1 MKKIV
6 CLLSLFVLMFSL
18 AGCKPKFE
26 VNINKDVKEYKTEYG
41 FGMGEDVT
49 VAIVGG
55 GYNEVSKE
63 KIDIYANVQVEVNKI
78 TISKF
83 VFIELVDGDGNVL
96 KTNMISID
104 SGISKGTHVK
114 KTEFKDI
121 EIKKT
126 TYTVRIKAE

>member
-1 MKKIV
+1 MKRII
-6 CLLSLFVLMFSL
+6 CLFVSFIVLFGL
-18 AGCKPKFE
+18 TGCKPKFE

-41 FGMGEDVT
+41 FGMGENVT

-78 TISKF
+78 TLSKF

>member
-1 MKKIV
+1 MKRII
-6 CLLSLFVLMFSL
+6 CLFVSFIVLFGL
-18 AGCKPKFE
+18 TGCKPKFE

-78 TISKF
+78 TLSKF